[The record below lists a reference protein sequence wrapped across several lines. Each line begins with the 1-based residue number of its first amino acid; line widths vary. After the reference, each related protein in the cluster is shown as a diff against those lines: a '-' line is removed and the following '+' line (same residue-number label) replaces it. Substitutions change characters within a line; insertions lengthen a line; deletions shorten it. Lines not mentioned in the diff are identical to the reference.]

1 MRKPYLVALIF
12 LLLSSVATAQTS
24 TPPNQEGMSCGDVDA
39 ALKDIWRQ
47 LLVETGTGCK
57 PTKDYGEFYWP
68 WEVGDAIG
76 GPIAHAFCTAF
87 YRPSSTIEA
96 IKKKPTQKAKELL
109 RELKMLADTRQK
121 MRCTG
126 PFELP
131 VTRQWQEQSDRE
143 IKDEPPESYVM
154 PGDQR

>member
-1 MRKPYLVALIF
+1 MRKPYLVALIL
-12 LLLSSVATAQTS
+12 LLLSSIATAQTS
-24 TPPNQEGMSCGDVDA
+24 TPPNLEEMSCSGVDA

-47 LLVETGTGCK
+47 LLVETGTGCE
-57 PTKDYGEFYWP
+57 PAKDYGVFYWP

-76 GPIAHAFCTAF
+76 GPIGHAFCVAL
-87 YRPSSTIEA
+87 YRPARTIEA

-109 RELKMLADTRQK
+109 REFKMLADARQK
-121 MRCTG
+121 MGCTG

-131 VTRQWQEQSDRE
+131 VTRQWQEQSDLVV
-143 IKDEPPESYVM
+143 KDEPPESYAM